1 MLKYE
6 NNTEGNAKFDIK
18 HSKLHYMCFTRIST
32 EDQSVISKM
41 LEALNLKNNAE
52 TRYRC
57 QVSVYRT
64 IGPLV
69 FLTSPNDYKLFHL
82 IVLNEFVW
90 QKSHSAKTPS
100 TSRVRIKQDRNAIKT
115 CFHFHM

>member
-1 MLKYE
+1 
-6 NNTEGNAKFDIK
+6 
-18 HSKLHYMCFTRIST
+18 
-32 EDQSVISKM
+32 M

-69 FLTSPNDYKLFHL
+69 QVLYVLCSTRSRYQVSVYRTNGPLVVFINDDSEVTLTYFTARSNL
-82 IVLNEFVW
+82 E
-90 QKSHSAKTPS
+90 T
-100 TSRVRIKQDRNAIKT
+100 
-115 CFHFHM
+115 

>member
-1 MLKYE
+1 
-6 NNTEGNAKFDIK
+6 
-18 HSKLHYMCFTRIST
+18 
-32 EDQSVISKM
+32 M

-69 FLTSPNDYKLFHL
+69 IGCSWSAVLGLIIFILVGNDNIHASLDEFEIRLAPTTGFHGSREGYDGKYGVSAFSRLFFICFFPYL
-82 IVLNEFVW
+82 QV
-90 QKSHSAKTPS
+90 T
-100 TSRVRIKQDRNAIKT
+100 KT
-115 CFHFHM
+115 CMRAWRSYKFG

>member
-1 MLKYE
+1 
-6 NNTEGNAKFDIK
+6 
-18 HSKLHYMCFTRIST
+18 
-32 EDQSVISKM
+32 M

-69 FLTSPNDYKLFHL
+69 IISVQACVRACVCGGGFLDISTAGVQLKRLHSFH
-82 IVLNEFVW
+82 IQDESE
-90 QKSHSAKTPS
+90 KHS
-100 TSRVRIKQDRNAIKT
+100 
-115 CFHFHM
+115 FHI

>member
-1 MLKYE
+1 
-6 NNTEGNAKFDIK
+6 
-18 HSKLHYMCFTRIST
+18 
-32 EDQSVISKM
+32 M

-69 FLTSPNDYKLFHL
+69 DYILF
-82 IVLNEFVW
+82 IFPGNEDMH
-90 QKSHSAKTPS
+90 KNLDEIEIRPDAT
-100 TSRVRIKQDRNAIKT
+100 TA
-115 CFHFHM
+115 FHDNR